1 MGKFEGDFVNEF
13 EEYGEDFR
21 EEIYGELDAI
31 REEREGLEERLATRY
46 LEHEKRF
53 KEEKEK
59 TGPFLPDPIKGFE
72 DVSELVERIDDLE
85 RKEQK
90 LRCKENDSR
99 MMEDIQEIKEEH
111 PYWGKRFESDL
122 KQIREDEKDRNQRR
136 REYEERG
143 EDYLDSDPSP
153 AGRKIRL
160 STRVEMAKGGLTPDR
175 IGEVID
181 DYDGSLE
188 SGWEYW
194 EQKEKLSELFNEIS
208 NEEAESILEK
218 RRKSGD
224 YSDANYYSLKRM
236 IRQHYGR

>member
-21 EEIYGELDAI
+21 EEIYEELDAI
-31 REEREGLEERLATRY
+31 REEREGLEERLANRY

-59 TGPFLPDPIKGFE
+59 TGPFLPDPIEGFE
-72 DVSELVERIDDLE
+72 DVQGLMERIEALE
-85 RKEQK
+85 KAEQS
-90 LRCKENDSR
+90 LRSKENDSR

-111 PYWGKRFESDL
+111 PYWGERFESEL
-122 KQIREDEKDRNQRR
+122 KQIGKDEKDRNQRR
-136 REYEERG
+136 RECEERG

-194 EQKEKLSELFNEIS
+194 EQKEKLSELLNEIS
-208 NEEAESILEK
+208 YEEAGNILEK
-218 RRKSGD
+218 GRKSGE

-236 IRQHYGR
+236 IRQHYDR

>member
-21 EEIYGELDAI
+21 EEIYEELDAI
-31 REEREGLEERLATRY
+31 REEREGLEERLASRS
-46 LEHEKRF
+46 LEYEKRF

-59 TGPFLPDPIKGFE
+59 TGPFLPDPIEGFE
-72 DVSELVERIDDLE
+72 DVSKLVERIDELE

-136 REYEERG
+136 REHEERG

-160 STRVEMAKGGLTPDR
+160 STRIEMAKGGLTPDR
-175 IGEVID
+175 IGEVVD

-194 EQKEKLSELFNEIS
+194 EKKEKLSELFNEIS

-218 RRKSGD
+218 GRQSGK